1 MRTEAIAPDDGSKH
15 QKMENIFMTY
25 FIGIIIRFKLTEVSD
40 VELWKGS
47 RSTQREE
54 GDLYMSEGVDKLEK
68 LTCRR

>member
-40 VELWKGS
+40 VELVEGITVHTKRGRRFIYVR
-47 RSTQREE
+47 RS
-54 GDLYMSEGVDKLEK
+54 
-68 LTCRR
+68 